1 MPKPIKHNKRPTDV
15 NELAHHLV
23 AVSTAENRD
32 SIPAPSREQVSAL
45 MAEMGR
51 KGGKIGGKRRLT
63 TMTAKERSRVAK
75 RAAKA
80 RWSKR
85 EE

>member
-1 MPKPIKHNKRPTDV
+1 MPKRVKHNKRPTDV

-23 AVSTAENRD
+23 AVSTADNRD

-45 MAEMGR
+45 MAELGR

-63 TMTAKERSRVAK
+63 TMTAKQRKQVAK
-75 RAAKA
+75 KAARA
-80 RWSKR
+80 RWEKK
-85 EE
+85 